1 MGCYL
6 WWINFLAIS
15 IIKEMIIIEKINDK
29 LRYGYSVILA
39 QGVTLEN
46 PIGANDF
53 ETLVSNIAV
62 WVRRISIPIAVIFIV
77 FAGIKFITSQGNPE
91 KIIAA
96 KRMLLWTVVGLA
108 IIFIG
113 GGFISLIRSILS
125 LN

>member
-1 MGCYL
+1 M
-6 WWINFLAIS
+6 
-15 IIKEMIIIEKINDK
+15 EIIEKINDK

-91 KIIAA
+91 KITEAR
-96 KRMLLWTVVGLA
+96 RMLLWTIVGLA